1 MRNIFSEHKKAII
14 IGVVS
19 LFIIV
24 AVIIASIHFLAPDFH
39 VKHFDKLI
47 EVNYGEEF
55 DMAAGEVCYGNE
67 INCEKV
73 IIKRNGDVDTS
84 TLATYKISYTY
95 TYKNK
100 VKELKQVVSVV
111 DKTVPELTIE
121 ASSLKVCPNGNTNN
135 LEYKAIDNL
144 DGDISDKVTT
154 ELKDNILYVS
164 VKDSSGNE
172 AKEEIKVTVEDT
184 EKPKITLNGK
194 AKINIQVGSKY
205 NDEGAKVT
213 DNCDSEIVLKTDNKV
228 KTDKA
233 GTYKVVYSATDST
246 GNKSIVE
253 RTVVVA
259 NATPRNPG
267 GGKLNNDKPTGRGIV
282 YLTFDDGPSEYTS
295 KLLDILKKYDVKV
308 TFFVT
313 GYGSDAIIKREFNEG
328 HTVAL
333 HSMSHDYAKIYR
345 NEKAYFDDLNLV
357 KARVE
362 RITGTA
368 PTIIRFPGGSSN
380 TVSRR
385 YDGGTHIMSLL
396 TRRVEEEGYHYFDW
410 NVASGDAGETT
421 STEVVYKNVTNGM
434 RTHDVSVIL
443 QHDTKNFSINAVE
456 RIIQFG
462 LENGYTFKALDENS
476 FGAHHGVNN

>member
-1 MRNIFSEHKKAII
+1 MRSIFSEHKKAII
-14 IGVVS
+14 IGLIS
-19 LFIIV
+19 FFIIV

-39 VKHFDKLI
+39 IKHFNKMI
-47 EVNYGEEF
+47 EVNYGEDF
-55 DMAAGEVCYGNE
+55 DMEAGEACYGNG

-111 DKTVPELTIE
+111 DKKAPELTIK
-121 ASSLKVCPNGNTNN
+121 ASNLKVCPNGNTKS

-164 VKDSSGNE
+164 IKDSSDNE
-172 AKEEIKVTVEDT
+172 TKEEVKVTVEDN

-194 AKINIQVGSKY
+194 SKINIQVGSKY
-205 NDEGAKVT
+205 EDEGAKVT
-213 DNCDSEIVLKTDNKV
+213 DNCDNEITLKTNNKV
-228 KTDKA
+228 NTDKA
-233 GTYKVVYSATDST
+233 GTYKVIYSATDSK
-246 GNKSIVE
+246 GNKSTEERIVI
-253 RTVVVA
+253 VA
-259 NATPRNPG
+259 NKAPRNPG
-267 GGKLNNDKPTGRGIV
+267 GGKLNTNKPTGRGIV
-282 YLTFDDGPSEYTS
+282 YLTFDDGPSQYTS

-313 GYGSDAIIKREFNEG
+313 GYGSDAIIKREFDEG

-333 HSMSHDYAKIYR
+333 HSMTHDYSKIYR

-357 KARVE
+357 RNRVE
-362 RITGTA
+362 RITGVA
-368 PTIIRFPGGSSN
+368 PTLIRFPGGSSN
-380 TVSRR
+380 TVSRH
-385 YDGGTHIMSLL
+385 YDGGNHIMSIL
-396 TRRVEEEGYHYFDW
+396 TKRVEEEGYHYFDW

-421 STEVVYKNVTNGM
+421 STDVVYKNVTNGM

-456 RIIQFG
+456 RIIKFG
-462 LENGYTFKALDENS
+462 LENGYTFKPLDENS